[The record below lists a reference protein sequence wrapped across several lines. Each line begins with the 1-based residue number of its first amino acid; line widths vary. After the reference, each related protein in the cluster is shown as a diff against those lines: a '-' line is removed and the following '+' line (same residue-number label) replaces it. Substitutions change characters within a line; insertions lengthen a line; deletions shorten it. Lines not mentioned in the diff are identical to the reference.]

1 MPSATHADVVLLG
14 GLVFTLDR
22 ASPRAEAVALRGD
35 RIAFVGSADEA
46 RELIAADTRV
56 VELDGGMVLPGFQD
70 AHVHPLHGGLARLR
84 CDLHDLRGAD
94 AYLEAVRAYA
104 AAHPE
109 APWIL
114 GGGWAMDTF
123 PRGTPDRSLLD
134 GVVPDRPVFLPN
146 RDGHGAW
153 VNSRALEM
161 AGLSR
166 HTPDP
171 PDGRIER
178 NGADEPQ
185 GTLHEGAMDLVERVI
200 PATSRSELVEALR
213 VAQTYLH
220 SLGITAWQDA
230 IVEPD
235 DLEAYL
241 DLVDRNELTA
251 RVVGALWWDRARG
264 EEQIPELVARRERV
278 AIADGRFL
286 ADSVKVMQDGVIENF
301 TAAVLEPYLDDA
313 GSPTANVGL
322 SFVEAES
329 LKRAVI
335 QLDREGFQVH
345 VHAIGERA
353 VREAL
358 DAFEAARS
366 ANGSR
371 DARHHIAHI
380 QVIHPDDVARF
391 ADLGVVANAQPYWA
405 CLDGQMRDL
414 TIPFLG
420 PERTSW
426 QYPFASLR
434 RAGARLAFGSDWPV
448 STPDPLK
455 EIQVAITRVSDDEPE
470 EPAFLPDERL
480 DLATALEAFTKG
492 SAFVNRLDG
501 DTGTI
506 EVGKAADLVVLDRNL
521 FEGDP
526 SQVGQARVLIT
537 LIEGRPVYAASAWNW

>member
-1 MPSATHADVVLLG
+1 MPSATYADVVLLG
-14 GLVFTLDR
+14 GLVFTLDQ
-22 ASPRAEAVALRGD
+22 ATPRAEAVALRAD

-94 AYLEAVRAYA
+94 AYVEAVRAYA
-104 AAHPE
+104 AAHPKV
-109 APWIL
+109 PWIL
-114 GGGWAMDTF
+114 GGGWAMDAF

-153 VNSRALEM
+153 VNSLALAM
-161 AGLSR
+161 AGISR
-166 HTPDP
+166 DTPDP

-178 NGADEPQ
+178 KGGDEPQ
-185 GTLHEGAMDLVERVI
+185 GTLHEGAMDLVERVV
-200 PATSRSELVEALR
+200 PATSHSELVEALR
-213 VAQTYLH
+213 VAQAYLH

-241 DLVDRNELTA
+241 ELVDRDELTA

-264 EEQIPELVARRERV
+264 EEQIPELVASRER
-278 AIADGRFL
+278 AARAEGRFL

-301 TAAVLEPYLDDA
+301 TAAVLQPYLDDA

-329 LKRAVI
+329 LKRAVT

-358 DAFEAARS
+358 DAFESARS

-426 QYPFASLR
+426 QYPLASLR

-455 EIQVAITRVSDDEPE
+455 EIQVAITRVSNDEPE

-506 EVGKAADLVVLDRNL
+506 EVGKAADLVVLDHNL
-521 FEGDP
+521 FEADP

-537 LIEGRPVYAASAWNW
+537 LIEGRPVYAASGWNW